1 MRSFKVL
8 IRELRGFLILWLT
21 QSFSALGS
29 AMTNFALIVWSYQAQ
44 GSALTTALLSVCS
57 YAPYVVM
64 SIFAGALSDR
74 WSKKA
79 VMLASDSFA
88 ALCTVAVLVLL
99 QAGRLEIWHL
109 YCLNALNGL
118 MNTVQQPA
126 ADVAISL
133 LTPERHYQK
142 ASGLRSLA
150 NSLIN
155 MLTPM
160 FATALLALA
169 GIHAVI
175 LFDLF
180 TFFAA
185 FLSLLFLVKL
195 PAAPSG
201 AARAES
207 VLRCARQGLRFLKGQ
222 RGILHLILFL
232 AAINFTAS
240 VYNAA
245 FPAML
250 LSRQGGG
257 EAALGAVNTATG
269 AALLLGS
276 AAASALPPPKSR
288 VRAVCNTL
296 LLAMSTENFFLAFG
310 RSVPVWCLGAVL
322 GWAAIP
328 LMNANLDVLMRTHIP
343 IAMQGRVF
351 AARNTLQFFTIPL
364 GYFAGGLLVDK
375 VFEPLMARRPAGSLL
390 CVLFGAGKGSGAALL
405 FFLLGLLGAA
415 TCLVFPVQHTA
426 FPALHPSHK
435 KARGPPY
442 LRGPTSLF
450 LPFSAVLGGLFPS
463 DLDAARLRN
472 LRRLLGQRQLQ
483 HTIFVCGAD
492 VFRIHARNVEAAAER
507 AELAL
512 PAQIVAVFVLFSALA
527 AVARRD
533 NKRCT
538 VQINADVLTLKAR
551 QLCLQQIAVAFV
563 LHIAAELCH
572 IGNAAIPEAALH
584 IIEIIEQIA
593 FIAAKRNQVK
603 HNLLLFSVRILF
615 FPAPAR
621 RQVVLP
627 EHVLFCSPSEQF
639 LL

>member
-74 WSKKA
+74 WNKKA

-195 PAAPSG
+195 PATPSG

-415 TCLVFPVQHTA
+415 TCLVF
-426 FPALHPSHK
+426 
-435 KARGPPY
+435 
-442 LRGPTSLF
+442 
-450 LPFSAVLGGLFPS
+450 
-463 DLDAARLRN
+463 
-472 LRRLLGQRQLQ
+472 
-483 HTIFVCGAD
+483 
-492 VFRIHARNVEAAAER
+492 
-507 AELAL
+507 
-512 PAQIVAVFVLFSALA
+512 
-527 AVARRD
+527 RRD
-533 NKRCT
+533 R
-538 VQINADVLTLKAR
+538 QIWALECPDGAR
-551 QLCLQQIAVAFV
+551 
-563 LHIAAELCH
+563 AA
-572 IGNAAIPEAALH
+572 G
-584 IIEIIEQIA
+584 
-593 FIAAKRNQVK
+593 R
-603 HNLLLFSVRILF
+603 
-615 FPAPAR
+615 
-621 RQVVLP
+621 
-627 EHVLFCSPSEQF
+627 
-639 LL
+639 

>member
-74 WSKKA
+74 WNKKA

-99 QAGRLEIWHL
+99 QAGQLEIWHL

-201 AARAES
+201 AARAED
-207 VLRCARQGLRFLKGQ
+207 VLCCARQGLRFLKGQ

-415 TCLVFPVQHTA
+415 TCLVFRRGRQIW
-426 FPALHPSHK
+426 ALECPDG
-435 KARGPPY
+435 AR
-442 LRGPTSLF
+442 
-450 LPFSAVLGGLFPS
+450 
-463 DLDAARLRN
+463 AAGR
-472 LRRLLGQRQLQ
+472 
-483 HTIFVCGAD
+483 
-492 VFRIHARNVEAAAER
+492 
-507 AELAL
+507 
-512 PAQIVAVFVLFSALA
+512 
-527 AVARRD
+527 
-533 NKRCT
+533 
-538 VQINADVLTLKAR
+538 
-551 QLCLQQIAVAFV
+551 
-563 LHIAAELCH
+563 
-572 IGNAAIPEAALH
+572 
-584 IIEIIEQIA
+584 
-593 FIAAKRNQVK
+593 
-603 HNLLLFSVRILF
+603 
-615 FPAPAR
+615 
-621 RQVVLP
+621 
-627 EHVLFCSPSEQF
+627 
-639 LL
+639 

>member
-74 WSKKA
+74 WNKKA

-99 QAGRLEIWHL
+99 QAGQLEIWHL

-296 LLAMSTENFFLAFG
+296 LLAMSTENFFSCLRPQRPRLVSG
-310 RSVPVWCLGAVL
+310 RGIGLGRHPVDECQPGRADAHPHPHCHAGACVCCAQYAAVL
-322 GWAAIP
+322 HHSAG
-328 LMNANLDVLMRTHIP
+328 VLC
-343 IAMQGRVF
+343 
-351 AARNTLQFFTIPL
+351 
-364 GYFAGGLLVDK
+364 
-375 VFEPLMARRPAGSLL
+375 RRPAGGQGIRAAHGPPPGRKPAVRFVRCRKGLGRRASVLPIGTAGCCHL
-390 CVLFGAGKGSGAALL
+390 PCVPSGQADLGAGMSGRGARCGPVKRPAALSRT
-405 FFLLGLLGAA
+405 AH
-415 TCLVFPVQHTA
+415 CFPCTA
-426 FPALHPSHK
+426 SI
-435 KARGPPY
+435 
-442 LRGPTSLF
+442 S
-450 LPFSAVLGGLFPS
+450 
-463 DLDAARLRN
+463 
-472 LRRLLGQRQLQ
+472 
-483 HTIFVCGAD
+483 
-492 VFRIHARNVEAAAER
+492 
-507 AELAL
+507 
-512 PAQIVAVFVLFSALA
+512 
-527 AVARRD
+527 
-533 NKRCT
+533 
-538 VQINADVLTLKAR
+538 
-551 QLCLQQIAVAFV
+551 
-563 LHIAAELCH
+563 
-572 IGNAAIPEAALH
+572 
-584 IIEIIEQIA
+584 
-593 FIAAKRNQVK
+593 
-603 HNLLLFSVRILF
+603 
-615 FPAPAR
+615 
-621 RQVVLP
+621 
-627 EHVLFCSPSEQF
+627 
-639 LL
+639 